1 MTAISMRGL
10 HWIFPAPVAQWIERC
25 PPEAEAEGSNPSGR
39 IDAECIA
46 KPLCGYV
53 LANRQKGG
61 SMYISVGAAI
71 LIIVLLIIF
80 VF

>member
-1 MTAISMRGL
+1 
-10 HWIFPAPVAQWIERC
+10 
-25 PPEAEAEGSNPSGR
+25 
-39 IDAECIA
+39 
-46 KPLCGYV
+46 V